1 MNNNEIDCARLEA
14 TFSKFEEIPGND
26 KDSQLWHWLF
36 DSAIKCNEYKMAEK
50 IIRKMSAEIRTSAMV
65 TLAIE
70 SKEEKYLEEVI
81 ELAYKKIGEE
91 NDLGYHILM
100 EVIKVMAEAKAKKL
114 NKKALE
120 EARKITDDY
129 YRKKAI
135 NVVIVSSSAAMV
147 QKAETLECPV
157 PGENETLEEMFHF
170 ATTATEA
177 IVAASKE

>member
-14 TFSKFEEIPGND
+14 TFSKFEEMLGDN
-26 KDSQLWHWLF
+26 KDSPLWHWLF
-36 DSAIKCNEYKMAEK
+36 ASAIKCGEYEMAKK
-50 IIRKMSAEIRTSAMV
+50 IIREMSAETRTSAMV
-65 TLAIE
+65 TLAVE

-81 ELAYKKIGEE
+81 ELAYKEIGRE

-100 EVIKVMAEAKAKKL
+100 RVIKVMAEAKAKKL
-114 NKKALE
+114 NKKAFE
-120 EARKITDDY
+120 EARKITDNY

-147 QKAETLECPV
+147 QKAKTLECPV
-157 PGENETLEEMFHF
+157 PGENETLEEMLHF

-177 IVAASKE
+177 IIAASKG